1 LQRENDARR
10 DLLLSL
16 GVAVSAQ
23 ELFIRNSVARSNRPG
38 ECLDGSEAVRMRG
51 LEGRPSS
58 GGEVERS
65 GRCPAARKTS
75 NLLPVFPDYTTTSD
89 GTTACKIAASLITTN
104 NALGYSAEELES
116 MLQVGYVVAGV
127 GDEDCRILNRVLFA
141 VLAEISWAPP

>member
-75 NLLPVFPDYTTTSD
+75 NLLPVFPDYTT
-89 GTTACKIAASLITTN
+89 ACKIAASLITTN

-116 MLQVGYVVAGV
+116 MLQVGYLVAGV